1 MKSKQVLFIFSTI
14 LLLILSGCNHSK
26 MDILELELS
35 HYSTLDFSVEGGSKT
50 IVITTNQKEWGA
62 FSNAEW
68 VKTNQ
73 TSRELT
79 INIEPNTT
87 VQKREAEVS
96 VVAGGLLRKIP
107 IAQAGVP
114 TEISV
119 SQDRIDLL
127 QRESTTRI
135 TVITNNKE
143 WKSETNA
150 SWIQLSHVPGDNTLV
165 VKVEEN
171 NDPSERNAKIFLK
184 SGDKVREIEVLQKGL
199 IHYILPILIPEATMA
214 EVEELEERRG
224 NSVEH
229 NSSYL
234 NGGSHTY
241 NVKSPIILDIKYTF
255 STKQLIGAT
264 LRTREQSMLIEPEF
278 HQLFL
283 KEGFEL
289 KGDNGKERAYAVR
302 KELPNGTRY
311 EIVANVI
318 YDVPRQE
325 PRIEFNFIRRQPG
338 PMPTF
343 ERLPFGYGDLSKNT
357 NLNTVVAWESTHGG
371 KFSEKKS
378 ANNFY
383 YFDVNDNTYIGR
395 YYIFNQDGKGL
406 ANMVCFTYD
415 ISKFFYRSNQNNYIP
430 TDEFKA
436 LLKKEGFGDPIIT
449 GDEFGRFYPH
459 KEKKL
464 LLGVRVS
471 SVKEVNGG
479 LPSVMMMFL
488 PMQE

>member
-1 MKSKQVLFIFSTI
+1 MLFA
-14 LLLILSGCNHSK
+14 LSGCNYSK
-26 MDILELELS
+26 MEVAELELS
-35 HYSTLDFSVEGGSKT
+35 DYSTLDFSAEGGSKT
-50 IVITTNQKEWGA
+50 ITVTTNQKEWGA

-73 TSRELT
+73 ANGVLT

-87 VQKREAEVS
+87 VQKRAAEVS
-96 VVAGGLLRKIP
+96 VVAQGLLRKIP
-107 IAQAGVP
+107 ITQMGVP

-119 SQDRIDLL
+119 SQDRINLL
-127 QRESTTRI
+127 QRGSTTRI
-135 TVITNNKE
+135 TVITNNKD
-143 WKSETNA
+143 WSSETNA
-150 SWIQLSHVPGDNTLV
+150 SWIQLAHIPGDNILV
-165 VKVEEN
+165 VSIEEN
-171 NDPSERNAKIFLK
+171 NAPVDRSAKIFLK
-184 SGDKVREIEVLQKGL
+184 SGDKVREIEVFQRGL
-199 IHYILPILIPEATMA
+199 IHYILPIMIPEATMA
-214 EVEELEERRG
+214 EVEELEESRG

-229 NSSYL
+229 NASYL

-241 NVKSPIILDIKYTF
+241 NIKSPIVLDIKYTF
-255 STKQLIGAT
+255 NTKQLIGAT
-264 LRTREQSMLIEPEF
+264 LRTRQASMLLAPEF
-278 HQLFL
+278 HQLFIE
-283 KEGFEL
+283 EGFEL

-318 YDVPRQE
+318 YEVPGQE
-325 PRIEFNFIRRQPG
+325 PRIEFNFVRRQPG

-343 ERLPFGYGDLSKNT
+343 DRLPFGYGDLSKNT

-378 ANNFY
+378 GNNFY
-383 YFDVNDNTYIGR
+383 YFDVNDNIYIGR
-395 YYIFNQDGKGL
+395 YYIFNEDGKGL

-415 ISKFFYRSNQNNYIP
+415 ISKFFYKSNQNTYVP

-436 LLKKEGFGDPIIT
+436 LLKKEGFGDPINTEDI
-449 GDEFGRFYPH
+449 FGRFYPY

-464 LLGVRVS
+464 LLGVRIS
-471 SVKEVNGG
+471 QMKEVNGG
-479 LPSVMMMFL
+479 LPSVMMLYL